1 MITRHLDG
9 DLEIYA
15 TDAVSSINYVRF
27 PDADG
32 EVSSSFMLTR
42 YERGRSVHIQ
52 YKVGDSLCGKAH
64 PTHRHIRCPSTL

>member
-1 MITRHLDG
+1 MIMWHLDG

-15 TDAVSSINYVRF
+15 TDAASSINYVRF

-32 EVSSSFMLTR
+32 EVSSSFMLA
-42 YERGRSVHIQ
+42 RGRSVHIQ
-52 YKVGDSLCGKAH
+52 YKVGDNLCGKAH